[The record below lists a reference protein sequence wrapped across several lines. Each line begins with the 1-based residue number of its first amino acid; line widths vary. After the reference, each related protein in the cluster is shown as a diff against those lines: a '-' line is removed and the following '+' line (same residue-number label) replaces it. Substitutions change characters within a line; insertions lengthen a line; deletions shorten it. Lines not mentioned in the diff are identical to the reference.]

1 MASPFLGC
9 RGMFEIYLYM
19 FQVVII
25 LKDSNRD
32 VHGTDVNMICMTK
45 IEQETKQV
53 RRLTTPKWWEVRVI
67 RDNQEHNNRYTPLQ

>member
-19 FQVVII
+19 FQVVIT

-32 VHGTDVNMICMTK
+32 VHGTDVNTICMTK
-45 IEQETKQV
+45 IE
-53 RRLTTPKWWEVRVI
+53 
-67 RDNQEHNNRYTPLQ
+67 